1 MSLTREEAHCGHYQQ
16 FVVVLKLLTT
26 YVYLS

>member
-16 FVVVLKLLTT
+16 FVVVLKLLPMFT
-26 YVYLS
+26 